1 MEESKK
7 TKKNCVREERRR
19 VCEGEENLYGRNKIN
34 MRRKYVYGGKRKT
47 CLTTFREFRNQ
58 NCLGHAGFKQTSY
71 QTTGLCAAG
80 EATAATDFTS

>member
-1 MEESKK
+1 
-7 TKKNCVREERRR
+7 
-19 VCEGEENLYGRNKIN
+19 